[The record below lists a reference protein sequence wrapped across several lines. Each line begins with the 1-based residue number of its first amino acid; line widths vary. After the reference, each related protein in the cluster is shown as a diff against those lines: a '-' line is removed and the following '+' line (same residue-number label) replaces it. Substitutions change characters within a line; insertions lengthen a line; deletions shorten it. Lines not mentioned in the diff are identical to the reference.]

1 MRRLL
6 SFIRRNALALASL
19 KVCSDADKS
28 FRPHQLKK
36 AESNRNETN
45 DAETQTYFKVEVEV
59 GSVPVGNR
67 FFLVRLA
74 SVPRLL
80 PNRLESKAK

>member
-1 MRRLL
+1 M
-6 SFIRRNALALASL
+6 ALASL

-45 DAETQTYFKVEVEV
+45 DAETQTYFEVEVEV
-59 GSVPVGNR
+59 GSVPVRNR
-67 FFLVRLA
+67 FFFGSARVGATTFARTDSSREL
-74 SVPRLL
+74 SEQ
-80 PNRLESKAK
+80 N